1 MAARKAT
8 VGRRSDQEAERTRR
22 HIISAA
28 RRLFAAHGFDAVAL
42 RDIAARARTTH
53 ALVRHHFGSKLGIW
67 RAVVEVA
74 DAEYVA
80 ALAPLLAAPP
90 TVDVVAE
97 ATAFIEA
104 FVAVSVRFPDFTRLL
119 LHEGASRGPRLTH
132 LMGYLDGAA
141 ERMAPLVSRLHARG
155 LLRSFD
161 ATSFFHFLLFAGGAP
176 FAMSPL
182 SQHLLGAL
190 NVEAVAAR
198 LVAVLVGPPSD
209 SSQPGAH
216 PDRIARQR

>member
-1 MAARKAT
+1 MAVRVAT
-8 VGRRSDQEAERTRR
+8 AGRRSDKEAERTRR
-22 HIISAA
+22 RILAAA

-42 RDIAARARTTH
+42 RDIAGLARTTH

-67 RAVVEVA
+67 RAVVEDA
-74 DAEYVA
+74 EAEYVA
-80 ALAPLLAAPP
+80 ALAPLLAAAP

-97 ATAFIEA
+97 ATVFIEE
-104 FVAVSVRFPDFTRLL
+104 FVAVSARFPDFTRLL

-141 ERMAPLVSRLHARG
+141 ARMAPLVSRMHARG
-155 LLRSFD
+155 LLHQFD

-182 SQHLLGAL
+182 SQHLLGA
-190 NVEAVAAR
+190 VSVDVVAAR
-198 LVAVLVGPPSD
+198 LVAVLVGPPGA
-209 SSQPGAH
+209 SSRV
-216 PDRIARQR
+216 D